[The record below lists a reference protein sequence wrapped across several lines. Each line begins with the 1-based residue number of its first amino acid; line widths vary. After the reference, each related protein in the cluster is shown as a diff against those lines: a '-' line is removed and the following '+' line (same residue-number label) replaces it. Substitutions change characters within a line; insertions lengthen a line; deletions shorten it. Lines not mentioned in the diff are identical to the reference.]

1 MIVNQKTTTELAYLH
16 NNHPTHII
24 IISFIMCHKT
34 MQTFK
39 NHSKYFI
46 IAALTLSIIWGV
58 FAQVSIPT
66 GLTNAIQYIRE
77 TVWTDNGTD
86 SWLVNVQI
94 DDTNMYIRT
103 GFLYNGTGWN
113 NKALW
118 VDNSGNV
125 VYVDAN
131 AISSPLIF
139 PSANYIPKING
150 TQDGLDPS
158 RLYQVGG
165 LIGLNTTNPVKSLD
179 ILGDFQVMTQW
190 SSMTFSY
197 QFDQSVTTSNL
208 LSILQNS
215 QCWCDT
221 TNTAAEC
228 SAPFAATQLDPAFC
242 IDITGPDTN
251 NPGYYFFD
259 RYENIA
265 TGIPDPVLVT
275 LGRNVG
281 IGTANPI
288 TDLHVSG
295 SWFAVIETG
304 TLTKQLTVLNDMT
317 NFGLPMWS
325 FGFATY
331 WGVEKL
337 TISTLG
343 TNVTPDV
350 LINPSRW
357 CMLVIFWNCVRYIQ
371 PPKVWIGLNNPSQML
386 EVAWQVRA
394 NWVILS
400 SDESLKENITPITN
414 ALGRIQDIQ
423 GIYYTWVNNS
433 LPLWEDESPIG
444 NMNNNWNL
452 EQIRNSNPEREW
464 QVWTQIWFSAQDI
477 QEAFSD
483 IPSIV
488 SMDNN
493 WILWVNYIAIIPVL
507 VEAIKEQQTII
518 EDLEFRV
525 SNLEEGPIE

>member
-1 MIVNQKTTTELAYLH
+1 
-16 NNHPTHII
+16 
-24 IISFIMCHKT
+24 MCHRT

-39 NHSKYFI
+39 NQSKYFI
-46 IAALTLSIIWGV
+46 ITALSLSIIGGV

-77 TVWTDNGTD
+77 TVWTSNGTD
-86 SWLVNVQI
+86 SWLVNVHI
-94 DDTNMYIRT
+94 DDTNIYLRT
-103 GFLYNGTGWN
+103 GFLYDGTGWN
-113 NKALW
+113 NKALG
-118 VDNSGNV
+118 VDSSGNV

-139 PSANYIPKING
+139 PSANYIPKINS

-179 ILGDFQVMTQW
+179 ILGDFQVMTQG

-197 QFDQSVTTSNL
+197 QFDQSVPTSNL

-215 QCWCDT
+215 QCWCDI

-242 IDITGPDTN
+242 IDITWPDTN
-251 NPGYYFFD
+251 NPWYYFFD

-275 LGRNVG
+275 LGTNVG
-281 IGTANPI
+281 IGTSNPI
-288 TDLHVSG
+288 ADLHVSG
-295 SWFAVIETG
+295 SWFAIIETG
-304 TLTKQLTVLNDMT
+304 TITKQLSILDDTLTFQMPIG
-317 NFGLPMWS
+317 GLQ
-325 FGFATY
+325 FADY
-331 WGVEKL
+331 SWVKKL
-337 TISTLG
+337 TLSTLG

-386 EVAWQVRA
+386 EVAWLVRA

-414 ALGRIQDIQ
+414 ALSRIQNIQ
-423 GIYYTWVNNS
+423 WIYYTWINNS
-433 LPLWEDESPIG
+433 LPLWEDQSPIANRG
-444 NMNNNWNL
+444 NNWNL
-452 EQIRNSNPEREW
+452 DEIRNSNPAREW
-464 QVWTQIWFSAQDI
+464 PTGIQIWFSAQDV
-477 QEAFSD
+477 QEAFGD

-488 SMDNN
+488 STDNN
-493 WILWVNYIAIIPVL
+493 WVLWVNYMAIIPVL
-507 VEAIKEQQTII
+507 VEAMKEQQELID
-518 EDLEFRV
+518 DLEFRL
-525 SNLEEGPIE
+525 SNLEEGPVE